1 MKRKDEAYEHSKVQ
15 ITLFVFLEAYNQS
28 IPKGFPRASIADLEK
43 FKDLYPTSFKHGNL
57 WSIAQHRKKLIDW
70 LFTNHSIS

>member
-1 MKRKDEAYEHSKVQ
+1 MKRKDETYELSKVQ
-15 ITLFVFLEAYNQS
+15 ITLSVFLETYNQS
-28 IPKGFPRASIADLEK
+28 IPNGFPRASIAGLEK

-70 LFTNHSIS
+70 LFANRSVS